1 MDDPFNSLAC
11 KVFGYLQFLPLKCPA
26 TISPSHPLY
35 FLCISCLRL
44 LLHYYSH
51 KHILRPLLQGHLF
64 ILWFDIACSFCPFL
78 SIITSVTTL
87 KPHLCLQMT
96 LLPDALRRFSM
107 SARFCLHVCPL
118 SFSFIPVWGWGGPKG
133 QFSHM
138 GFLTLVS
145 FCHPQDLP
153 PSHFLFPACLS
164 PLYRCFWPTESQ
176 LSNIKWYCYMPGI
189 ISGSQN
195 TGEIPFTKAVLE

>member
-1 MDDPFNSLAC
+1 MSGHYLTTCIFS
-11 KVFGYLQFLPLKCPA
+11 VFLV
-26 TISPSHPLY
+26 
-35 FLCISCLRL
+35 CLRL
-44 LLHYYSH
+44 LLS
-51 KHILRPLLQGHLF
+51 LLQ
-64 ILWFDIACSFCPFL
+64 PQTYPQTPL
-78 SIITSVTTL
+78 SGSSIHALIW
-87 KPHLCLQMT
+87 HRMF
-96 LLPDALRRFSM
+96 LLPILVNYHKCDYSQTAPVSADDLISWCTRRFSM

-176 LSNIKWYCYMPGI
+176 LSNIRWYCYMPGI